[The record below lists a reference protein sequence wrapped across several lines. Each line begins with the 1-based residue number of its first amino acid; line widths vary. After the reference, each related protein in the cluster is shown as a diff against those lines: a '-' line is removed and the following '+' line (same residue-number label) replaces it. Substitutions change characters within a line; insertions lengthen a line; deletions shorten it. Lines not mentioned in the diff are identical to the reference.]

1 MNISVAMAVYNGMPY
16 LKEQLASIIEQ
27 LEDGDELVISDS
39 GSSDGSLDML
49 IDFAASRQQ
58 INLVHCTHK
67 RPISP
72 YIAVTLNFQNAV
84 NQCINDV
91 VVLCDQDD
99 VWLPGRLAFVRE
111 AHTDMSV
118 SCSVVDGLVMN
129 GSVLTQERLSES
141 KPCRGRALQNFY
153 RLTVLGCQ
161 LSFRKSSI
169 PRYLNVPRHRY
180 ITHDWWW
187 YVNLCSS
194 GTIVV
199 SKEALICYRRHD
211 KNNSLGL
218 SRSGDSFMRKVYK
231 RLIFLKHM
239 FGR

>member
-16 LKEQLASIIEQ
+16 LQEQLASIIEQ

-39 GSSDGSLDML
+39 GSSDGSLEML
-49 IDFAASRQQ
+49 IDLAASRQQ
-58 INLVHCTHK
+58 INLVRCTHE

-99 VWLPGRLAFVRE
+99 VGRPGRLAFVRD
-111 AHTDMSV
+111 AHTNISV

-129 GSVLTQERLSES
+129 GSVLTQERLSDS
-141 KPCRGRALQNFY
+141 KPCRERALQNFY

-169 PRYLNVPRHRY
+169 PR
-180 ITHDWWW
+180 
-187 YVNLCSS
+187 
-194 GTIVV
+194 
-199 SKEALICYRRHD
+199 
-211 KNNSLGL
+211 
-218 SRSGDSFMRKVYK
+218 
-231 RLIFLKHM
+231 
-239 FGR
+239 